1 MAILLIRHGETGG
14 NAARV
19 VQTPDTPL
27 NDRGIAQAA
36 RLAERLGRGFV
47 HILCSDLLRAR
58 MTAEPLLTR
67 GGRIPPRSPPPGGG
81 GPDSEVEL
89 TPLLQERN
97 FGDWRGTPYSQLPV
111 DIFAPDHVPPGGES
125 VEVFF
130 ARVAEAFAL
139 IVERRRQLTGNLIVV
154 THGLVCE
161 RIVGYHARVA
171 AMPVRFDNTGVTVI
185 DPEPPFAV
193 QVVNCTEHLA
203 EAARPGGIV

>member
-36 RLAERLGRGFV
+36 RLAERLLVHGFAHV
-47 HILCSDLLRAR
+47 LCSDLLRAR
-58 MTAEPLLTR
+58 MTAEPLVAR
-67 GGRIPPRSPPPGGG
+67 GASIQ
-81 GPDSEVEL
+81 L
-89 TPLLQERN
+89 TPLLHERN
-97 FGDWRGTPYSQLPV
+97 FGDWRGTPYSELTV
-111 DIFAPDHVPPGGES
+111 DLFAPDYAPPGGES
-125 VEVFF
+125 VEVFH

-139 IVERRRQLTGNLIVV
+139 IVERRRQLSGPLVVV

-185 DPEPPFAV
+185 DPEPPYLV
-193 QVVNCTEHLA
+193 QVANCTEHLV
-203 EAARPGGIV
+203 EAAQAGGIV

>member
-36 RLAERLGRGFV
+36 RLAERLLVHGFV
-47 HILCSDLLRAR
+47 HVLCSDLLRAR
-58 MTAEPLLTR
+58 MTAEPLIAR
-67 GGRIPPRSPPPGGG
+67 GTPI
-81 GPDSEVEL
+81 EL

-97 FGDWRGTPYSQLPV
+97 FGDWRGTPYSELTV
-111 DIFAPDHVPPGGES
+111 DLFAPDYAPPGGER
-125 VEVFF
+125 VEVFY

-139 IVERRRQLTGNLIVV
+139 IVERRRQLAGTLVVV

-185 DPEPPFAV
+185 DPEPPFRV
-193 QVVNCTEHLA
+193 QVVNCTEHLVD
-203 EAARPGGIV
+203 AAQVGGIV